1 MGFTTWDAVPSGE
14 GARDEARLPG
24 PEDLGGVRE
33 GRLEELFD
41 LTAGL
46 EALRDIFLAERAEK
60 IDGSGE
66 PIRGVQVAVFCDAVA
81 FEELRDDTATVGFE
95 ALRDIAFARDE
106 ATNGSDAMGTDE
118 AAP

>member
-24 PEDLGGVRE
+24 PADLGGVRE
-33 GRLEELFD
+33 GRREELFD

-46 EALRDIFLAERAEK
+46 EALRDIFLAARAEK

-66 PIRGVQVAVFCDAVA
+66 PIRGVAVLCDVVS
-81 FEELRDDTATVGFE
+81 FEEPRADVATVGFE
-95 ALRDIAFARDE
+95 ALRDIAFA
-106 ATNGSDAMGTDE
+106 
-118 AAP
+118 